1 MQSANSVISASLKR
15 ILLAAY
21 IDYLL
26 FSVFWE
32 IVWHFIGPAEGPF
45 LLKFLFFTMFE
56 LLSFWRIGS
65 PGQYFLS
72 IYSSEQEW
80 RMSQFRYN
88 PASSGLLVQPEI
100 FNNESWLTILL
111 GILFILDGSKECVRW
126 TMWAPAT
133 PYFGLG
139 PDFVTSTIISVI
151 FGVVYIYIG
160 CLILK
165 LKKSGFITGIGTL
178 IIYIVSI
185 VLSWKYWDDFVTR
198 YVMQRR
204 AFQNLPVRDGEI
216 EMMKM
221 VMPEGVII
229 FSIIILFVLLLVR
242 KKLSR

>member
-1 MQSANSVISASLKR
+1 MQLEKSVIIASWKR

-21 IDYLL
+21 IDYLI

-32 IVWHFIGPAEGPF
+32 VVWHFIGPSEGPF

-65 PGQYFLS
+65 PGQYFVS

-88 PASSGLLVQPEI
+88 PASSRLLVSPEI

-126 TMWAPAT
+126 TMWTPAT
-133 PYFGLG
+133 PYFGLE
-139 PDFVTSTIISVI
+139 PNFVTSIIISVI

-160 CLILK
+160 YLLLK
-165 LKKSGFITGIGTL
+165 LKRSGFIAGIGTL

-185 VLSWKYWDDFVTR
+185 VLSWKYWDDYVTK
-198 YVMQRR
+198 YVIQKR
-204 AFQNLPVRDGEI
+204 AFQNLPVREGEI

-221 VMPEGVII
+221 IMPEGVII
-229 FSIIILFVLLLVR
+229 FSIIILFVLLLVG